1 MASKIANLVDWVIF
15 VVLLSITV
23 VFVLQVYQEYL
34 QEETYF
40 IQSLQEVTE
49 SDIPTITFCI
59 KARKQL
65 VYGKDFEIELGS
77 EHDKSSFI
85 NLTQGINKIFI
96 ESKSGKGTE
105 RRVTLQQLLQ
115 IDHPLG
121 VDALKLACV
130 SIDQRFESDLSHL
143 GMNLIGYDFKHK
155 KKNLKI

>member
-1 MASKIANLVDWVIF
+1 MASKIANFVEWAIF
-15 VVLLSITV
+15 VLLLCITI

-40 IQSLQEVTE
+40 IKSLQDVTE
-49 SDIPTITFCI
+49 SDTPTITFCMR
-59 KARKQL
+59 ARKQL

-77 EHDKSSFI
+77 EYDKTSFI

-115 IDHPLG
+115 IDHPME
-121 VDALKLACV
+121 VDTLKLACV

-143 GMNLIGYDFKHK
+143 GMDSSDRIKS
-155 KKNLKI
+155 